1 MTRDP
6 FSVLGLTSSATEDE
20 IKSAYRKLAKK
31 YHPDLNPGDKNAE
44 QKMKEVNEAYAE
56 ALRIKKEG
64 GTWQSSGGY
73 GGYSGNTGNAGYSG
87 NAGYGGY
94 GSGTG
99 YGGYSGGRQSGG
111 YDPFGGFQ
119 GRNSQYQGDPFGGFG
134 FDPFSDLFGTGG
146 MGAETRFRTR
156 NYADPELKT
165 VENHVLAQRYQDAL
179 NLLNRIPTHGADW
192 HALYARADMG
202 LGNRISAMDHARKA
216 AQMAPGDPDYQTL
229 LRTVESGRQ
238 DYRRTR
244 QTGGY
249 DFRNA
254 ACSNP
259 FLICCALNCCLGGR
273 FWFCC

>member
-1 MTRDP
+1 MPGAPVPAAACCARAGCD
-6 FSVLGLTSSATEDE
+6 VSSCPAAALAED
-20 IKSAYRKLAKK
+20 ITVFIPNRVGKLQL
-31 YHPDLNPGDKNAE
+31 PDYENA
-44 QKMKEVNEAYAE
+44 V
-56 ALRIKKEG
+56 
-64 GTWQSSGGY
+64 
-73 GGYSGNTGNAGYSG
+73 
-87 NAGYGGY
+87 
-94 GSGTG
+94 
-99 YGGYSGGRQSGG
+99 
-111 YDPFGGFQ
+111 YDEY
-119 GRNSQYQGDPFGGFG
+119 QYQGDPFGGFG

-259 FLICCALNCCLGGR
+259 FLICCALNCCLGGCGR
-273 FWFCC
+273 YGMWC